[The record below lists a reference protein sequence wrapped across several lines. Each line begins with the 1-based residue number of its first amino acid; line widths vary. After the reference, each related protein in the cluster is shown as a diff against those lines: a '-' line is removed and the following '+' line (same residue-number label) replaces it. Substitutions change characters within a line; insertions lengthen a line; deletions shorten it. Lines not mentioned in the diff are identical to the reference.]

1 MGTPDL
7 CRNQAAPMQTL
18 FEINCTEKSHKDLVI
33 SFLNIFGIISLVIVK
48 EVIKQAVAHCA
59 LNRSIKIRDKKM
71 KELSPSKQILLCV
84 SLLLINIIFNVVIPN
99 PNPW

>member
-1 MGTPDL
+1 
-7 CRNQAAPMQTL
+7 L
-18 FEINCTEKSHKDLVI
+18 FEINFTEKSHKDLVI
-33 SFLNIFGIISLVIVK
+33 SFLNVFGALLLKNVE

-59 LNRSIKIRDKKM
+59 FNRNIKIRDRKM

>member
-1 MGTPDL
+1 MWPAPIQTPIL
-7 CRNQAAPMQTL
+7 KLTVL
-18 FEINCTEKSHKDLVI
+18 KKSHKDLVI
-33 SFLNIFGIISLVIVK
+33 GFFNIFGAISLLSVK

-59 LNRSIKIRDKKM
+59 FNRNIKIRDRKM

>member
-1 MGTPDL
+1 M
-7 CRNQAAPMQTL
+7 
-18 FEINCTEKSHKDLVI
+18 FEINFTEKSHKDLVI
-33 SFLNIFGIISLVIVK
+33 SFLNVFGALLLKNVE

-59 LNRSIKIRDKKM
+59 LNRNIKIRDRKM

>member
-1 MGTPDL
+1 VQNNATP
-7 CRNQAAPMQTL
+7 
-18 FEINCTEKSHKDLVI
+18 EKSHKDLII
-33 SFLNIFGIISLVIVK
+33 SFFTAFDAFRLPK
-48 EVIKQAVAHCA
+48 TE
-59 LNRSIKIRDKKM
+59 RSYKPSCCVSYVHHNIKIRDKKM